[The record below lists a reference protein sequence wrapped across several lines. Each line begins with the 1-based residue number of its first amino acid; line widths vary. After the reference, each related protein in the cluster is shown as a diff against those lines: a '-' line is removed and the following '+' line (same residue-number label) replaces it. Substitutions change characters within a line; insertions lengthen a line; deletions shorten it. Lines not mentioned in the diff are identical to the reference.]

1 MFIFTH
7 IIMCLCIY
15 VCVCTYDIYMCIY
28 VYIYIYMYL
37 YMHTD
42 RFTYYIYI
50 YTRIHLHTYTVITVL
65 FKDHTRILILHIIS
79 IIYRSICLVFLGDT
93 ARNRFARFV
102 GDLWSHGWFL
112 RWPCDFLFPS
122 NVLHPGGQ
130 QEGRTSLGT
139 DRHWL
144 TKLVV

>member
-15 VCVCTYDIYMCIY
+15 VCVCTYDIYIYICIY

-42 RFTYYIYI
+42 RFTYYIYIYI

-93 ARNRFARFV
+93 ARNRFARFF
-102 GDLWSHGWFL
+102 GGLWSHGWFL

-139 DRHWL
+139 DRH
-144 TKLVV
+144 

>member
-1 MFIFTH
+1 
-7 IIMCLCIY
+7 
-15 VCVCTYDIYMCIY
+15 
-28 VYIYIYMYL
+28 
-37 YMHTD
+37 MHTD
-42 RFTYYIYI
+42 RFTYYI

-102 GDLWSHGWFL
+102 GGLWSHGWFL

-139 DRHWL
+139 DRH
-144 TKLVV
+144 